1 MASKAR
7 MLKPVK
13 AGPSDNK
20 KTNPASEQK
29 GKESSQKPSDSKE

>member
-29 GKESSQKPSDSKE
+29 GKESPKKPPNAQG